1 MTLLAKVRCF
11 LIQFG
16 LSKVFWA
23 EDTTIS
29 TYLGKMSPSLAIGF
43 KTPIDML
50 GFFGWI
56 ASIKQGMLEQ
66 VVLYKNMG
74 FNESG
79 EYKKTFISSGVGTSS
94 VHVLQRGEFE
104 VERQK
109 DHTFKVEP
117 HGNVDHVAVVA
128 VDKIYAHESLTFNNT
143 VAYEVIS
150 KWKAGL
156 KDDMD
161 ARSNVYVLS
170 NGCKECSDNSDGYY
184 WEYTPDKAKGNVLGI
199 EIFRDQR
206 GNTLR
211 VSWSRFYNESRY
223 ELRLV
228 AGIATGA
235 FVKGGSWSEVRAQV
249 EVVAYRTSMPQK
261 KGTKA
266 KRTRKCY
273 VCRDTGHYARDC
285 KEGKSD
291 SAEVMH
297 RDTTRKCH
305 VCRETRHYAR
315 ECKDKKSDTVK
326 VVLQDTTRKC
336 HLCGYTGHYARD
348 CKGKK
353 SDSKELVLQDTTRKC
368 NVCGK
373 TGHYAREC
381 KDKKSNTVKVVF
393 KEIIGSGIRSS
404 KKAQGWYLFFGS
416 SAHVC
421 YSRDMF
427 VDYTPMINHKVI
439 LDNKDH
445 VDVVRTG
452 TVVLR

>member
-1 MTLLAKVRCF
+1 M
-11 LIQFG
+11 IYYH
-16 LSKVFWA
+16 
-23 EDTTIS
+23 S
-29 TYLGKMSPSLAIGF
+29 TR
-43 KTPIDML
+43 DR
-50 GFFGWI
+50 
-56 ASIKQGMLEQ
+56 EQ
-66 VVLYKNMG
+66 HLTWEL
-74 FNESG
+74 FS
-79 EYKKTFISSGVGTSS
+79 YKKDSNEASFA
-94 VHVLQRGEFE
+94 
-104 VERQK
+104 
-109 DHTFKVEP
+109 
-117 HGNVDHVAVVA
+117 VAA

-143 VAYEVIS
+143 VACEVIS
-150 KWKAGL
+150 KWKADL

-161 ARSNVYVLS
+161 ARSDVYVLS
-170 NGCKECSDNSDGYY
+170 NGCKKCSDDSDGYY
-184 WEYTPDKAKGNVLGI
+184 WEYTPGMFIHICLYIDDMVFSCGCKAENWATKGFLEKANGNVLGMKI
-199 EIFRDQR
+199 VRDQS

-211 VSWSRFYNESRY
+211 VSQFRFYNEKLVQTLLERHFILSLEGSLSGDCDVEKNGKWSCIYTVRSQEY
-223 ELRLV
+223 QVVCMRLD
-228 AGIATGA
+228 IAFADVGMLDKFDRGLQTN
-235 FVKGGSWSEVRAQV
+235 
-249 EVVAYRTSMPQK
+249 
-261 KGTKA
+261 GT
-266 KRTRKCY
+266 
-273 VCRDTGHYARDC
+273 TGHFDRDC

-305 VCRETRHYAR
+305 
-315 ECKDKKSDTVK
+315 
-326 VVLQDTTRKC
+326 DTTRKC

-353 SDSKELVLQDTTRKC
+353 LDSKELVLQDTTGKC

>member
-1 MTLLAKVRCF
+1 
-11 LIQFG
+11 
-16 LSKVFWA
+16 
-23 EDTTIS
+23 
-29 TYLGKMSPSLAIGF
+29 
-43 KTPIDML
+43 
-50 GFFGWI
+50 
-56 ASIKQGMLEQ
+56 
-66 VVLYKNMG
+66 
-74 FNESG
+74 
-79 EYKKTFISSGVGTSS
+79 
-94 VHVLQRGEFE
+94 
-104 VERQK
+104 
-109 DHTFKVEP
+109 
-117 HGNVDHVAVVA
+117 
-128 VDKIYAHESLTFNNT
+128 
-143 VAYEVIS
+143 
-150 KWKAGL
+150 
-156 KDDMD
+156 
-161 ARSNVYVLS
+161 
-170 NGCKECSDNSDGYY
+170 
-184 WEYTPDKAKGNVLGI
+184 
-199 EIFRDQR
+199 
-206 GNTLR
+206 
-211 VSWSRFYNESRY
+211 
-223 ELRLV
+223 
-228 AGIATGA
+228 
-235 FVKGGSWSEVRAQV
+235 
-249 EVVAYRTSMPQK
+249 
-261 KGTKA
+261 
-266 KRTRKCY
+266 
-273 VCRDTGHYARDC
+273 
-285 KEGKSD
+285 
-291 SAEVMH
+291 MH

-353 SDSKELVLQDTTRKC
+353 SNSKELVLQDTTRKC
-368 NVCGK
+368 NVCEK